1 MTFRH
6 TYPHPLSPKRILRA
20 VLFGGGMYLLA
31 YGVTYAILEHMEGE
45 HQKIDTIKER
55 WVYQDVAPSE
65 LVIDPESKWVGSI
78 TRVPNSDEPLYQFF
92 LWSETILYDQD
103 HVLLRPSIKIVIH
116 KEQRLVVVD
125 WDTPVEAG
133 STQMVFEG
141 SERPIGT
148 NKQWKVSE
156 DSKATQA
163 KDSVALLKAIENSH
177 IIQVASRAHTGG
189 MLLEAFFDTRGLS
202 NFMKELMG
210 NL

>member
-6 TYPHPLSPKRILRA
+6 TYLYPLSPKRILRA

-31 YGVTYAILEHMEGE
+31 YGVTYAILEHMQDE
-45 HQKIDTIKER
+45 HQKIDAIKER

-78 TRVPNSDEPLYQFF
+78 ARVPDSDEPLYQFF

-116 KEQRLVVVD
+116 KEERLVVID

-133 STQMVFEG
+133 SIQIVFEG
-141 SERPIGT
+141 SEHATST

-156 DSKATQA
+156 DGEATQA
-163 KDSVALLKAIENSH
+163 KDSVALLKAIENSD
-177 IIQVASRAHTGG
+177 IIQVASRAHTEGTP
-189 MLLEAFFDTRGLS
+189 LEAFFDTRGLS
-202 NFMKELMG
+202 DFMKELMG
-210 NL
+210 DL